1 MQPTRKKTI
10 LREAACLALLLL
22 ALGASVWNW
31 RVCVAARPGAAL
43 RVAAPESQWLDA
55 SLSPY
60 GRGFEQE
67 LLERFCA
74 EQGRELRWVRTESWE
89 EAWEA
94 LAKGRADLVL
104 GLGAEPPATLL
115 TPIAAGPSYAHFRPL
130 LAQDSRARGRSGE
143 TAALL
148 PESPALLAGLDRRV
162 DSLAFQPLPGD
173 QGGAAPPPVRDS
185 RGGDTRDQDL
195 ADAGRFRLWPP
206 FHPGLRAAGT
216 RPDKPLYRWY
226 WSDADQTLAD
236 GLAAFWKNTA
246 GSRFLKDLQE
256 RYFGFLP
263 EGADACDLADLADAA
278 RTRLPRFAASIA
290 AASRRYGVDPLLLT
304 AVIYQESRFDPEAR
318 SATGA
323 RGLMQLTRAT
333 AEELGV
339 GDRTDP
345 AQSIDAGARYLR
357 SLHDQIEE
365 PGIHAWDRWF
375 LALAAYNLGLSHV
388 RDAMDLARGKGGG
401 AASWREVK
409 RVFPLLRL
417 EKYAREASAGYA
429 RGAGQAVDFVESV
442 RYWCYVLHGI
452 VVLARPEAE
461 ELAALVAG
469 LAVAARP

>member
-1 MQPTRKKTI
+1 M
-10 LREAACLALLLL
+10 
-22 ALGASVWNW
+22 WNW

-43 RVAAPESQWLDA
+43 RVAAPESQWLSA

-74 EQGRELRWVRTESWE
+74 EQGRSLCWVRTESWE
-89 EAWEA
+89 DAWEA
-94 LAKGRADLVL
+94 LAKGRADMVL
-104 GLGAEPPATLL
+104 GLGAEPPTTLL

-130 LAQDSRARGRSGE
+130 LVQDAKARGRVGE
-143 TAALL
+143 SAALL
-148 PESPALLAGLDRRV
+148 PESQALLAGLERRAEV
-162 DSLAFQPLPGD
+162 
-173 QGGAAPPPVRDS
+173 QGGAALSPVLDRL
-185 RGGDTRDQDL
+185 GGDTRSL
-195 ADAGRFRLWPP
+195 ALVDAGRFRLWQP
-206 FHPGLRAAGT
+206 FYPGLRAVGT
-216 RPDKPLYRWY
+216 LPDKLLYRWY
-226 WSDADQTLAD
+226 WSDADQTLSD

-263 EGADACDLADLADAA
+263 EGADACDLADLADAM

-290 AASRRYGVDPLLLT
+290 AASRRHGVDPLLLT

-323 RGLMQLTRAT
+323 LGLMQLTRAT

-339 GDRTDP
+339 RDRTDP
-345 AQSIDAGARYLR
+345 AQSIAAGARYLR
-357 SLHDQIEE
+357 SLHDQVEE

-429 RGAGQAVDFVESV
+429 RGAYQAVDFVESV

-461 ELAALVAG
+461 DLAALVAG